1 MEHFL
6 ILIVSIGISI
16 WLFYKY
22 KESQIKLKSIISK
35 NISLKLEN
43 SSMKT
48 KIKYLETYK
57 TDVSKTFKI
66 LDDELLLIKDNLTQQ
81 QPSQIQHLPQNRV
94 SLLTPSVL
102 TSLMS
107 NESLQVQDQPRQPR
121 QVQPRQVQPQQ
132 VNEHELQPSQ
142 DVFNNIFNRFLTSN
156 ISNNDI
162 ELLRQQDTTNQQ
174 FTEQH
179 QLPQLRQEIYNPIQN
194 EEIHQEIQREKLE
207 SIKEEENEHVLDEQQ
222 SEGSGLIY
230 SQNSY
235 SKYLM

>member
-1 MEHFL
+1 
-6 ILIVSIGISI
+6 
-16 WLFYKY
+16 
-22 KESQIKLKSIISK
+22 
-35 NISLKLEN
+35 
-43 SSMKT
+43 MKT
-48 KIKYLETYK
+48 KMKYLETYK

-81 QPSQIQHLPQNRV
+81 PQQPSHIQHLPQNRI

-107 NESLQVQDQPRQPR
+107 NESQQVQPR
-121 QVQPRQVQPQQ
+121 QVQPRQVEPRQVQPRQ
-132 VNEHELQPSQ
+132 VNEQEVQPSQ

-162 ELLRQQDTTNQQ
+162 ELLRQQDTTYNQVRNELQ
-174 FTEQH
+174 QETTSQH
-179 QLPQLRQEIYNPIQN
+179 QEYHPMHTEEIYP
-194 EEIHQEIQREKLE
+194 IHQEIQREKLE
-207 SIKEEENEHVLDEQQ
+207 SIKEEDDENVNVTQDLDC
-222 SEGSGLIY
+222 EGSGLIY